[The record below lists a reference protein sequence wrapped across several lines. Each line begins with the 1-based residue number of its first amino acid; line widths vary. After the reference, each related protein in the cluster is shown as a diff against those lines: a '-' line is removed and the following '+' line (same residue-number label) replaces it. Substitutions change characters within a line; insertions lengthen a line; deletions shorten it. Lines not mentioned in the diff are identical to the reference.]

1 LTIDRFEAV
10 RRIDRQ
16 SQMSG
21 ADMSVKKKILVV
33 DDDPDIL
40 EQLTVTL
47 AAAGYDVVPAEGRGE
62 AEEAMLK
69 TRPDLAILDLM
80 MEEKD
85 SGFVLSYEIKKLY
98 PGTPV
103 IMLTAVTGATGLSF
117 ASQSAEAQSWTK
129 VDKMMDKPVR
139 PEQLK
144 TEVRRLLHE
153 TPAIPTHG

>member
-1 LTIDRFEAV
+1 
-10 RRIDRQ
+10 
-16 SQMSG
+16 MSG
-21 ADMSVKKKILVV
+21 AEMSIKKKILVV

-47 AAAGYDVVPAEGRGE
+47 AAAGYDVVSAEGRPA

-69 TRPDLAILDLM
+69 IRPDLAILDLM

-98 PGTPV
+98 PDTPV

-153 TPAIPTHG
+153 APPVPGH